1 MDFLKAILARRP
13 HLIPAAVAIGML
25 VVAHGHWP
33 YAYYEALRWVVCIAA
48 AGVLWALYFG
58 NAGETYGGPGL
69 KVVTWGA
76 MLAVGVLFNP
86 LIPIYA
92 TRDFWQVA
100 DLCAAGV
107 FTAVAL
113 IVARNKGTTKG
124 EYVLLLLF
132 LGVLWGAGLWV
143 AALGNYPETHR
154 TRHATSFR
162 VPRYSDPFRTPRRD
176 RW

>member
-1 MDFLKAILARRP
+1 MDAPKAILARRP
-13 HLIPAAVAIGML
+13 HLIPAAIATGML

-48 AGVLWALYFG
+48 ACVLGALYLG
-58 NAGETYGGPGL
+58 HPGEASGGLGL
-69 KVVTWGA
+69 KVVVWGA
-76 MLAVGVLFNP
+76 MLTVGVMFNP
-86 LIPIYA
+86 LFPVRG

-107 FTAVAL
+107 FGAVAL
-113 IVARNKGTTKG
+113 IVARRKGTTTG
-124 EYVLLLLF
+124 EYVLLVLF
-132 LGVLWGAGLWV
+132 LAALWGAGLWV
-143 AALGNYPETHR
+143 ATLGHYPETHR

-162 VPRYSDPFRTPRRD
+162 IPRYSDPFRTPRPS